1 MFQPPETC
9 WWHYGPV
16 SRTLLPTPSIHV
28 VVGRETYHMTQCCPI
43 WTSSPSR
50 DETSLSVYVNHIFMP
65 SIYCIILHLQIWQ
78 YTWRYHF
85 YFGIL
90 LWNQYYFTTW
100 VDLTLYKP
108 STDSP
113 RIIVQGIPGITQ
125 ILETSAVNSNIYIYI
140 YISLNH
146 IHIISWYINKKQE
159 ARKTGDLTKLQK
171 LTRCNHF
178 GSHQWS
184 RIC

>member
-1 MFQPPETC
+1 MLMLFNLLLQLYTWLVFQPPETC

-28 VVGRETYHMTQCCPI
+28 VVGRETYHMTQCAQFGHHPQVGMKHL
-43 WTSSPSR
+43 
-50 DETSLSVYVNHIFMP
+50 SLSVNVNQIFMP

-90 LWNQYYFTTW
+90 LWNPYYFTTW

-140 YISLNH
+140 NIIYI
-146 IHIISWYINKKQE
+146 
-159 ARKTGDLTKLQK
+159 
-171 LTRCNHF
+171 
-178 GSHQWS
+178 
-184 RIC
+184 